1 MLQASW
7 FTWDPETEVLNNSGY
22 IKSLCVFKSSG
33 SQLKWKN
40 LNLWEMMDAF
50 EIQIHWE
57 EIESKRPLVKLL
69 YVVTCVWGRDI
80 TNLNGS
86 YNVSL
91 SLRRYLGE

>member
-1 MLQASW
+1 
-7 FTWDPETEVLNNSGY
+7 
-22 IKSLCVFKSSG
+22 
-33 SQLKWKN
+33 
-40 LNLWEMMDAF
+40 MDAF

-69 YVVTCVWGRDI
+69 YVVTCVCGGDI